1 MQGAT
6 KTCIMRILLL
16 GEYSNVHNALAQGL
30 RQLGHQVT
38 VASNGDFWKDYPR
51 DIDLKRTTGLQGKI
65 GFAIRFLR
73 SLPKLRGYDVVQL
86 INPLFVELKAERLF
100 ALYRYLRKHNK
111 CVFLCAFGMDHF
123 WVNECRTRMPL
134 RYSDFNLGN
143 QLRHNADAL
152 RETADW
158 IGTTKEQLNK
168 LIANDCDAIIAG
180 LYEYWVCYQPLF
192 PDKTVFIPF
201 PIKMPNPPTDLT
213 PIGTKVKIFIGINK
227 SRHAYKGTDVMLA
240 AAMKLVEKYPNKVE
254 LVKAESVPFDEYQR
268 LMDGCDLILDQ
279 LYSYTPS
286 MNPLLAM
293 SKGIICVGGGEPEA
307 YELLQEQHLHPI
319 INVLPNE
326 EDVFRQLELA
336 ITNKEGLMKRKVQS
350 VLYVDKHHEYIKVA
364 RQYEAL
370 YKAHLPAESSPQ

>member
-1 MQGAT
+1 
-6 KTCIMRILLL
+6 
-16 GEYSNVHNALAQGL
+16 
-30 RQLGHQVT
+30 
-38 VASNGDFWKDYPR
+38 
-51 DIDLKRTTGLQGKI
+51 
-65 GFAIRFLR
+65 
-73 SLPKLRGYDVVQL
+73 
-86 INPLFVELKAERLF
+86 
-100 ALYRYLRKHNK
+100 
-111 CVFLCAFGMDHF
+111 MDHF

-213 PIGTKVKIFIGINK
+213 HIGTKVKIFIGINK

-254 LVKAESVPFDEYQR
+254 LVKAESVPFAEYQR

-336 ITNKEGLMKRKVQS
+336 ITNKEELMKRKVQS
-350 VLYVDKHHEYIKVA
+350 VLYVDKNKEYITLA
-364 RQYEAL
+364 PHYEDN
-370 YKAHLPAESSPQ
+370 